1 MTQTD
6 TESKT
11 LKKSKRGVGGGQD
24 SGSTVHIIQMCGDR
38 GESVDA
44 GHRVQQGHVL
54 GPIERQTLSAVMVHH
69 LGDAGED
76 AAALVQ
82 GVAVF
87 LSLSHD
93 DVDAAL
99 ARPNSHRREEEEEK
113 TDLPTAAGSL
123 SVDVCVGK

>member
-1 MTQTD
+1 M
-6 TESKT
+6 
-11 LKKSKRGVGGGQD
+11 
-24 SGSTVHIIQMCGDR
+24 
-38 GESVDA
+38 
-44 GHRVQQGHVL
+44 L
-54 GPIERQTLSAVMVHH
+54 GPIERQPLSAVMVHH

-99 ARPNSHRREEEEEK
+99 ARPNSHRREEEEKEEEK
-113 TDLPTAAGSL
+113 TDLPSAAGSL

>member
-1 MTQTD
+1 M
-6 TESKT
+6 
-11 LKKSKRGVGGGQD
+11 
-24 SGSTVHIIQMCGDR
+24 
-38 GESVDA
+38 
-44 GHRVQQGHVL
+44 L
-54 GPIERQTLSAVMVHH
+54 GPIERQPLSAVMVHH

-99 ARPNSHRREEEEEK
+99 ARPNSHRREEEEKEEK
-113 TDLPTAAGSL
+113 TDLPSAAGSL